1 VNSVPPAVQDDPQ
14 GTPPSVDDMFS
25 ADPYA
30 NRFLSTG
37 REFLKEA
44 NLYDYRNRVY
54 SAELGR
60 FLQTDPI
67 RFDAGDGNL
76 YRYVANNPMNWVDP
90 LGLITVVIPGAGP
103 QNSGSNGDF
112 VNRVSNMHP
121 DAQQFGRHQRDQ
133 QRALDAIKDALAKNP
148 CEEVNIYGY
157 SRGGVGA
164 LELADKLNQAGI
176 PVDNLILVDPVT
188 VTGNGGGLNVPSNV
202 RNAESHYQ
210 GSPRQGLLDFP
221 GTPLNNPGPGRSN
234 IQYPGP
240 HQNMPRQFQR

>member
-1 VNSVPPAVQDDPQ
+1 
-14 GTPPSVDDMFS
+14 
-25 ADPYA
+25 
-30 NRFLSTG
+30 
-37 REFLKEA
+37 
-44 NLYDYRNRVY
+44 VY

-67 RFDAGDGNL
+67 RFEAGDGNL

-210 GSPRQGLLDFP
+210 GSLRQGLLDFP